1 MRIRDFLA
9 AALVAFVIAF
19 ALLLCGCKSTDAFVE
34 GTRFRAGLY
43 VPWDGQLY
51 GLQLVEYLNGT
62 ATFSQ
67 TNSAISIDRQFSSTN
82 SYFGIIHTIDSTKT
96 RVEKK
101 IAPCGN

>member
-1 MRIRDFLA
+1 MSIRDFLA

-62 ATFSQ
+62 ANFSR
-67 TNSAISIDRQFSSTN
+67 TNSAIRIEREFASTN
-82 SYFGIIHTIDSTKT
+82 SYFGIIHTIDSSKTK
-96 RVEKK
+96 VKSEK
-101 IAPCGN
+101 